1 METEV
6 AAHPA
11 VREVAVVPVPSELG
25 EDEVMAVVA
34 LQPEQALDPAA
45 LLEFLEPRLAHFMIP
60 RYVRIVDALPKTP
73 TEKIEKHKLRADGIT
88 ADSWDREAA
97 GIRVRRERLGR
108 SG

>member
-1 METEV
+1 MRE
-6 AAHPA
+6 AA
-11 VREVAVVPVPSELG
+11 VIPVPSDLG

-34 LQPEQALDPAA
+34 LRPEHALDPAE
-45 LLEFLEPRLAHFMIP
+45 LLAFLEPRLAHFMIP

-73 TEKIEKHKLRADGIT
+73 TEKIEKHRLRADGIT
-88 ADSWDREAA
+88 EDSWDREAA

>member
-6 AAHPA
+6 AAYPA
-11 VREVAVVPVPSELG
+11 VREAAVVPVPSELG

-34 LQPEQALDPAA
+34 LQPGETMEPEG
-45 LLEFLEPRLAHFMIP
+45 LLAFLEPRLAHFMIP

-73 TEKIEKHKLRADGIT
+73 TEKIEKHRLRADGIT

-97 GIRVRRERLGR
+97 GVRIKRERLGV